1 MHNRSGRGFSLVEML
16 VVVVIL
22 AILAAFL
29 LPRYM
34 SSTKLPGGKTAGSP
48 MQKAKGVECTTN
60 LLQVRQAYTMATQM
74 GDETR
79 PGSLQDLRTY
89 GVTDSLMKCPV
100 GGTPYRFNP
109 ANGQVGC
116 AYPGHERF

>member
-1 MHNRSGRGFSLVEML
+1 MRNQVGRGFSLVEIL

-29 LPRYM
+29 MPRYM

-48 MQKAKGVECTTN
+48 VQKAKGVECTTN
-60 LLQVRQAYTMATQM
+60 LQQIRQAYTMATQV

-79 PGSLQDLRTY
+79 PASLQDLRAY

-100 GGTPYRFNP
+100 GGMPYRFNP
-109 ANGQVGC
+109 ASGQVGC
-116 AYPGHERF
+116 TYAGHERF